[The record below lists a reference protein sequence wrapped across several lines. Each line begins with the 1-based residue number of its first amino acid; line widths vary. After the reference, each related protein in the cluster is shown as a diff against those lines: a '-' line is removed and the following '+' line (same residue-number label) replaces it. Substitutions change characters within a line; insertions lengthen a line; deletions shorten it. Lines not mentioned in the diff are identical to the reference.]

1 MGRWRL
7 SRRKLLFLSLL
18 CTSLLLFLHL
28 PTSPHHFSSFSQSSS
43 LCLSRL
49 HRISWTHSSPPA
61 WSWDKSETCHFRR
74 FSGKYASEILR
85 DAWILAAG
93 DSQARLVVLALL
105 RLLMEPSEVSTIEP
119 DLFRRH
125 SDYQITLPDKGIKVD
140 FIWAPYESNITQLLR
155 DIRLTRR
162 YPDVLILGS
171 GLWHMLHIT
180 NPALYGTVLA
190 EIKQMAESLV
200 EPSGSLHSHMFWLGL
215 PKLINSKLNTEE
227 KKEKMTGNM
236 LEAYNKEVNWRGM
249 SKESGG
255 PFTLLDIGLL
265 TRGCGPLCT
274 LDGMHYDGAVYDAAV
289 NIMLNSM
296 LIDSQ

>member
-7 SRRKLLFLSLL
+7 SRRKLLFLCVL

-28 PTSPHHFSSFSQSSS
+28 PTSPHHFSLSQSST

-49 HRISWTHSSPPA
+49 HRISWTHSPSPA
-61 WSWDKSETCHFRR
+61 WSWAKSENCYFRR
-74 FSGKYASEILR
+74 FSRKHASELLR
-85 DAWILAAG
+85 GAWILAAG

-105 RLLMEPSEVSTIEP
+105 RLLLDPTEVSTVEP

-125 SDYQITLPDKGIKVD
+125 SDYHITLPDRGIRVD
-140 FIWAPYESNITQLLR
+140 FIWAPYESNITWLLR
-155 DIRLTRR
+155 DIRHTRH
-162 YPDVLILGS
+162 YPDLLILGS

-180 NPALYGTVLA
+180 NPSLYGTALT
-190 EIKQMAESLV
+190 EIKQEAVSLL
-200 EPSGSLHSHMFWLGL
+200 EPSGSLHPHMFWLGL
-215 PKLINSKLNTEE
+215 PKLVNSKLNTEE

-236 LEAYNKEVNWRGM
+236 LEAYNWEVKWRGM
-249 SKESGG
+249 PKGSSG
-255 PFTLLDIGLL
+255 PFMLLDIGLL

-296 LIDSQ
+296 LIESQ